1 MAVLKYK
8 DPDTGDF
15 IGLGMYGVDSG
26 APVGA
31 STYFHGTVIPTG
43 WVVCDGTPHN
53 SPPLERVIGSPNTPD
68 LQDKF
73 LLSAGPTYPPGS
85 EGGAATHT
93 LIEAEMPSHTHGTRR
108 GGGGT
113 EYAVHSTT
121 EMSGGWSDL
130 PTDAKGGGAAH
141 NNMPPYYVLA
151 YIQRKV

>member
-8 DPDTGDF
+8 DPDTGNF
-15 IGLGMYGVDSG
+15 IELGMYGVDSG

-73 LLSAGPTYPPGS
+73 LLSAGPTYPPG
-85 EGGAATHT
+85 
-93 LIEAEMPSHTHGTRR
+93 
-108 GGGGT
+108 
-113 EYAVHSTT
+113 
-121 EMSGGWSDL
+121 
-130 PTDAKGGGAAH
+130 
-141 NNMPPYYVLA
+141 
-151 YIQRKV
+151 